1 MSDQERTSENSK
13 VELNPSQLKSLVSKL
28 AQLEQ
33 QLRKVVLGQP
43 RTIHWVMVNLLCGG
57 HLLLEDVPG
66 LGKTTLAKALARSL
80 SLSFKRLQCTPDL
93 LPSDITGINI
103 FDQKTQAF
111 KFVPGP
117 VFTHILLADEINRTS
132 PRTQSALLEAMA
144 EKTVTVDRQTRK
156 LPVVFMV
163 IATQNPVE
171 FSGTY
176 PLPEAQLDRFFM
188 RLSMGYPKVQ
198 DEASILALHQGS
210 DSTLNVSPLLTEKD
224 LLACRAAVDAI
235 HVDEKIMHYI
245 AELAKA
251 TREHDQIRLGVSPR
265 GSLALMRAC
274 QAHALLKSESIVT
287 AQMVQ
292 ELLLPVWGHRI
303 LLRGTHLKVDAVLE
317 DVAKKVQVP
326 AMPLAGDD
334 DGLSLEAEPRSPS
347 DGTKLTETKQNK
359 TSPSKGE
366 MDLTTEDPLIDDDFK

>member
-1 MSDQERTSENSK
+1 MSDQERISENSK
-13 VELNPSQLKSLVSKL
+13 SVVNPGQLKSLVSKL

-33 QLRKVVLGQP
+33 QLRRVVIGQP
-43 RTIHWVMVNLLCGG
+43 QTIHWVMVNLLCGG

-66 LGKTTLAKALARSL
+66 LGKTTLAKAMASSL
-80 SLSFKRLQCTPDL
+80 SLTFKRLQCTPDL

-156 LPVVFMV
+156 LPAVFMV
-163 IATQNPVE
+163 VATQNPVE

-198 DEASILALHQGS
+198 DEASILALHYGT
-210 DSTLNVSPLLTEKD
+210 DTSTTVTPLLTEKD
-224 LLACRAAVDAI
+224 LLLCRAAIDAV
-235 HVDEKIMHYI
+235 HVDDKLMHYI

-265 GSLALMRAC
+265 GSLALMKAC
-274 QAHALLKSESIVT
+274 QAHALLKSEPAVT

-292 ELLLPVWGHRI
+292 ELLVPVWGHRV
-303 LLRGTHLKVDAVLE
+303 LLRGAHLKLETVLAE
-317 DVAKKVQVP
+317 VANKVQVP
-326 AMPLAGDD
+326 AMPRANDN
-334 DGLSLEAEPRSPS
+334 DGSQSAMPQSSPV
-347 DGTKLTETKQNK
+347 KAKQQNK
-359 TSPSKGE
+359 GPMG
-366 MDLTTEDPLIDDDFK
+366 LIEDPLVDDDYK